1 MKATISLKFL
11 ACLKCNLNGRFL
23 SKTKCALEQIK
34 FLLLF
39 LTMHQFFT
47 NIWVEDVLVID
58 LDKSKHKLKAFFVTL

>member
-34 FLLLF
+34 FLLYASVF
-39 LTMHQFFT
+39 HQYMGGRCSC
-47 NIWVEDVLVID
+47 D
-58 LDKSKHKLKAFFVTL
+58 LPRQI

>member
-39 LTMHQFFT
+39 LNMHQFFT
-47 NIWVEDVLVID
+47 NIWVEDVLVI
-58 LDKSKHKLKAFFVTL
+58 